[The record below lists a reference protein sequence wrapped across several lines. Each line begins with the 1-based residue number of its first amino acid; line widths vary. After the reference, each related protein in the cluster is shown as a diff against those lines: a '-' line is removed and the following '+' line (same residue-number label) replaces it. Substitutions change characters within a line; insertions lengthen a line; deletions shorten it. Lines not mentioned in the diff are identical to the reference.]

1 MPVRILIV
9 DDEPLNSR
17 MMHFLLNEQGY
28 QVEVVDNARDAIAM
42 VERQPPDLM
51 LLDVRLPQ
59 LNGFEFY
66 QRLRERDF
74 DFPVIFV
81 TAKDDLEDRLQGLE
95 MGADD
100 YICKPFDP
108 AELTARVAA
117 VMRRI
122 HRATSGGHQHLHS
135 GPLAID
141 IAARQV
147 TLADRRTAQLTPTE
161 LLVLLQLVRRAG
173 EAVSREELMVAVW
186 GEHYAGGSN
195 VVDVYIRR
203 LRRKL
208 EADPTA
214 PTIIQSARGI
224 GYRFTGARDS

>member
-1 MPVRILIV
+1 MRILIV
-9 DDEPLNSR
+9 DDDPLNSR
-17 MMHFLLNEQGY
+17 MMHFLLSEQGY
-28 QVEVVDNARDAIAM
+28 QVETVDSARGAVAM
-42 VERQPPDLM
+42 IERQPPDLM
-51 LLDVRLPQ
+51 LLDVMLPQ
-59 LNGFEFY
+59 LNGFQFY
-66 QRLRERDF
+66 HRLRERDF

-81 TAKDDLEDRLQGLE
+81 TGKDDLEDRLQGLN

-117 VMRRI
+117 VLRRF
-122 HRATSGGHQHLHS
+122 HRAISGGQQHIHS
-135 GPLAID
+135 GPLDID
-141 IAARQV
+141 VAARQV
-147 TLADRRTAQLTPTE
+147 TLPGRRAVQLTPTE

-173 EAVSREELMVAVW
+173 EAVSREELMAAVW

-208 EADPTA
+208 EADPTS

-224 GYRFTGARDS
+224 GYRFMGA